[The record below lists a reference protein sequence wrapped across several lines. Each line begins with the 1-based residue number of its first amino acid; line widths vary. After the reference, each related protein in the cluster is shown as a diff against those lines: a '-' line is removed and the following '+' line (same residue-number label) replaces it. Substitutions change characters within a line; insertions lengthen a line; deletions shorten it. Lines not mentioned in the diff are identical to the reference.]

1 MAHARVRRTNRRS
14 GRRRPAART
23 RIGGIGSNDVVAIAP
38 SQSVGL
44 FGDSELAGEV
54 LAEAR
59 RVATE
64 QGAQLLVDRLA
75 ADCD

>member
-1 MAHARVRRTNRRS
+1 VGWLAETLRVRAQAERR
-14 GRRRPAART
+14 
-23 RIGGIGSNDVVAIAP
+23 
-38 SQSVGL
+38 
-44 FGDSELAGEV
+44 FGDAALAGEL